1 MSMRTY
7 ISMLRVVFSARS
19 DEHAKRTASWFK
31 EHLEQVTEPR
41 DDVSVTQVTAYGDD
55 LAPDENINV
64 LKHARNILI
73 RLKYKDTMYIAEELD
88 KRICLLQLRMLDEDA
103 HAPNYDYNRIDTIMK
118 LLDAGEDP
126 LL

>member
-1 MSMRTY
+1 MALRTY

-19 DEHAKRTASWFK
+19 DEHAKRTAHWFK
-31 EHLEQVTEPR
+31 EHLETTLEPR

-55 LAPDENINV
+55 LIPDEALNV
-64 LKHARNILI
+64 LKQARNILI
-73 RLKYKDTMYIAEELD
+73 RLKYKDTVYIAEEMD
-88 KRICLLQLRMLDEDA
+88 KRICLLQARMLDEEA

-118 LLDAGEDP
+118 LLDAGEEP